1 MTDEPTPKEQA
12 IRMINAHI
20 LQHSEE
26 IEYSASKMLEKEDKF
41 TLPKN
46 VSLNSLIKSI
56 VSRLYD
62 CIDDLASEGREKNTR
77 YTNYF
82 LATIEVIEQLDSI
95 IAARDFAKAAK
106 LHDACLLSKY
116 IEKHQKVVRQN
127 SRFKQTT
134 LTGDII
140 PSHQICLAD
149 ILAMEHKND
158 GTPVFS
164 VPFTSI
170 FDKTGRVTPD
180 FTGIASILSKN
191 GKLTQEMLED
201 LTLANLE

>member
-62 CIDDLASEGREKNTR
+62 CIDDLASEGREK
-77 YTNYF
+77 
-82 LATIEVIEQLDSI
+82 
-95 IAARDFAKAAK
+95 K
-106 LHDACLLSKY
+106 
-116 IEKHQKVVRQN
+116 
-127 SRFKQTT
+127 
-134 LTGDII
+134 
-140 PSHQICLAD
+140 
-149 ILAMEHKND
+149 
-158 GTPVFS
+158 
-164 VPFTSI
+164 
-170 FDKTGRVTPD
+170 RVTQ
-180 FTGIASILSKN
+180 IIS
-191 GKLTQEMLED
+191 
-201 LTLANLE
+201 

>member
-1 MTDEPTPKEQA
+1 MIDQPTPKEQA

-26 IEYSASKMLEKEDKF
+26 IECSASKMLEKQDEF

-46 VSLNSLIKSI
+46 VSLNSVIKSI
-56 VSRLYD
+56 VLRLYD
-62 CIDDLASEGREKNTR
+62 CLDDLASEGREKNTR

-95 IAARDFAKAAK
+95 IAAKDFAKAAK

-149 ILAMEHKND
+149 ILAMEHKSD
-158 GTPVFS
+158 GAPVFS

-170 FDKTGRVTPD
+170 FDKAGRVTPD

-191 GKLTQEMLED
+191 GTLTQEMLEN
-201 LTLANLE
+201 LTLAKLE

>member
-1 MTDEPTPKEQA
+1 MIDQPTPKEQA

-26 IEYSASKMLEKEDKF
+26 IECSASKMLEKQDEF

-46 VSLNSLIKSI
+46 VSLNSVIKSI
-56 VSRLYD
+56 VLRLYD
-62 CIDDLASEGREKNTR
+62 CLDDLASEGREKNTR

-82 LATIEVIEQLDSI
+82 LSTIEVIEQLDSI
-95 IAARDFAKAAK
+95 IAAKDFAKAAK

-149 ILAMEHKND
+149 ILAMEHKSD
-158 GTPVFS
+158 GAPVFS

-170 FDKTGRVTPD
+170 FDKAGRVTPD

-191 GKLTQEMLED
+191 GTLTQEMLEN
-201 LTLANLE
+201 LTLAKLE